1 MKEISVLFQSKST
14 LAKMALLGVLV
25 FTTYNI
31 QENSNKIK
39 KLSTFDSGMQTCY
52 GRVNQTYTAKLLED
66 LESNYLTQGFQSLT
80 EECFAE
86 SVITIEDNFKSELAV
101 SLKKMNNLAS
111 QVHWFHEGLTSS
123 GDGKL
128 VSGEGKDVGSRFET
142 IENQKDEILEEVDS
156 LKTKVTNDLNSRKNI
171 FYATSTLLIVL
182 MVMEYLSNTKRRIS
196 NNAREIEAGRELL
209 DNGGVN
215 SVKVGEIVRS
225 ALEQNELANC
235 AKLFNN
241 YYVQATFDKSVK
253 NKNKNA
259 LDNLTVPTMQTT
271 NSRTEANIDK
281 MWNDD
286 SIAVAIDTTSEIREN
301 MTKASDLNLDQSI
314 SKVIDH
320 LAEKLFSKGIQLEVN
335 VDEKITIMGQEEALE
350 QILFHAFQFAIST
363 TGQNAT
369 SKKIGINAL
378 KLGDLVA
385 LDINNSGSGFESNL
399 LKAKVGLE
407 TAQSEL
413 DLDLQICQTLV
424 SEIGGKMQFDNR
436 IDQSG
441 LVSGARIKL
450 ILKSGEYKT
459 SKLVD
464 LKKGSKKELMAQ
476 MGTSV

>member
-66 LESNYLTQGFQSLT
+66 VESNYLTQGFQTLT

-86 SVITIEDNFKSELAV
+86 SVITLEDNFKTELAGAV
-101 SLKKMNNLAS
+101 KKMNNLAS

-123 GDGKL
+123 SENKL
-128 VSGEGKDVGSRFET
+128 TTNEGKDFGSRFET
-142 IENQKDEILEEVDS
+142 IENQKDEILEEADV
-156 LKTKVTNDLNSRKNI
+156 LKNKVTNELNSKKNI
-171 FYATSTLLIVL
+171 FYATSTLLVVL
-182 MVMEYLSNTKRRIS
+182 MVLEYLSNTKRRIS
-196 NNAREIEAGRELL
+196 NNAREIEAERELI

-225 ALEQNELANC
+225 ALEQNELINC

-241 YYVQATFDKSVK
+241 YYVQSTFEKSVK
-253 NKNKNA
+253 GKTKSS
-259 LDNLTVPTMQTT
+259 LDNLTVPQNQASEQSTV
-271 NSRTEANIDK
+271 EKIEK
-281 MWNDD
+281 IWNDD
-286 SIAVAIDTTSEIREN
+286 SMALNIDNGMSVKNNIQN
-301 MTKASDLNLDQSI
+301 SLDLNLDQNI

-335 VDEKITIMGQEEALE
+335 VDEKLSVLGTEEALE
-350 QILFHAFQFAIST
+350 QILFHALQFAVSST
-363 TGQNAT
+363 GSNLSA
-369 SKKIGINAL
+369 KKIGINAI
-378 KLGDLVA
+378 KLGDLIA
-385 LDINNSGSGFESNL
+385 LDINNSGSGFNADV

-407 TAQSEL
+407 TAQSGL
-413 DLDLQICQTLV
+413 DLDLQICQSLV
-424 SEIGGKMQFDNR
+424 NEIGGKMQFDNR

-441 LVSGARIKL
+441 TVTGARIKL
-450 ILKSGEYKT
+450 ILKAGDNRT
-459 SKLVD
+459 AKLVD
-464 LKKGSKKELMAQ
+464 LKKGSKKELLAQ
-476 MGTSV
+476 MGNY